1 MALAVPPKNSEREF
15 SILSAFQISQ
25 KDCQNL
31 INLHKNSQN
40 PQKQGRVIDDGS
52 NVVNLS
58 TRDVDVWV
66 IHENNIGVDELML
79 KAAIEANKSYDMQIT
94 GIIERPQL
102 LRYTAPSNGYGWHLD
117 IGRGDAS
124 TRKISVSLL
133 LNDDYE
139 GGELGFFSEKE
150 SFIRPETGMAVCFPA
165 FMPHCVKPITKGE
178 RWSLVCWVGGEPLR

>member
-1 MALAVPPKNSEREF
+1 MKQFIRHKMALAVPPKNSEREF

-31 INLHKNSQN
+31 IKLHKNSQN

-66 IHENNIGVDELML
+66 IHEDNIGVDELML
-79 KAAIEANKSYDMQIT
+79 KAAIEANKSYEMQIT

-117 IGRGDAS
+117 IGRDAS

-133 LNDDYE
+133 LMMM
-139 GGELGFFSEKE
+139 
-150 SFIRPETGMAVCFPA
+150 IMR
-165 FMPHCVKPITKGE
+165 
-178 RWSLVCWVGGEPLR
+178 R